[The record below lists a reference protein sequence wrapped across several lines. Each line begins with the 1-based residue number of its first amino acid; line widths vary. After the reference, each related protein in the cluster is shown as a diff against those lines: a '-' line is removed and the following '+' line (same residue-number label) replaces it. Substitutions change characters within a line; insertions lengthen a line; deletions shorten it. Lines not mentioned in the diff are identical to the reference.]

1 MIKAILFDLDGTLIN
16 TNNLIHQSFKHAF
29 KTYLNKEIEDKEIV
43 RFFGMPLEKAMLSF
57 GEEHVKGLVKAFRG
71 FNETM
76 HDELAKSYDGV
87 EEALKLFKEMDLKL
101 GIVTSKRQIMAH
113 RSLRLINIFDLMDII
128 ICPEDT
134 DKHKPDPDPIFKA
147 CDALEIKPEEVIMVG
162 DSIYDIQCGINA
174 GSKTCAVAYTEFSI
188 DEIKALNPEYI
199 VDNLMELVDIIRNNG
214 NVCG

>member
-29 KTYLNKEIEDKEIV
+29 KTYLNREIEDNEIV
-43 RFFGMPLEKAMLSF
+43 KFFGMPLEKAMIRF
-57 GEEHVKGLVKAFRG
+57 GEEHVEELVKNFRN

-76 HDELAKSYDGV
+76 HDELAKGYEGV
-87 EEALKLFKEMDLKL
+87 EDALKNFKEMGLKL

-113 RSLRLINIFDLMDII
+113 RSLKLINIFDYMDII

-134 DKHKPDPDPIFKA
+134 DKHKPDPDPIYKA
-147 CDALEIKPEEVIMVG
+147 CETLNLKPDEVIMVG

-188 DEIKALNPEYI
+188 EEIKALNPDYI
-199 VDNLMELVDIIRNNG
+199 VDNLIELVDIISNNG
-214 NVCG
+214 